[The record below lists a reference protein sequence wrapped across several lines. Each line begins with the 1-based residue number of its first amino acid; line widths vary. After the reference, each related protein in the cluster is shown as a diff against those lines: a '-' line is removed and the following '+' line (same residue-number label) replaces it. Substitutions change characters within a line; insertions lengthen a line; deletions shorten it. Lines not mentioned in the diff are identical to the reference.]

1 MERLEVGAAC
11 TSGSLHGD
19 FNFLVRGF
27 VEAQV
32 PFDGEMFAEPL
43 VGGGSERQ
51 GDPGRGRERAS
62 ADAVDA
68 EPSAE
73 DIAGAWEKL

>member
-1 MERLEVGAAC
+1 
-11 TSGSLHGD
+11 
-19 FNFLVRGF
+19 
-27 VEAQV
+27 
-32 PFDGEMFAEPL
+32 MFAEPL
-43 VGGGSERQ
+43 AGGGSERQ